1 MKIFPFGKDKDRKL
15 GVSERK
21 RRYDIPLEKGAG
33 GRFLMLLVC
42 LMTVLGMIALSG
54 TFALSAM
61 KERWTSGLENQL
73 TVEIP
78 AQDQDGQSIDAD
90 ALKREAQA
98 IKSILDKQ
106 SGVTEARI
114 LTDKEMQALVEP
126 WLGKDAILGQI
137 PMPALISVKLADGNP
152 ALLDKL
158 RKDIHAAV
166 PSARLDTHEEWLSD
180 LVRFTGALRMGAV
193 ILALVIGFTVVV
205 AIAGAIRARMAEY
218 KKEVELLHLMGAPDN
233 YIARQFQNH
242 TLRLCFKGGLCGVVI
257 GAAALKATGWIYGRM
272 DINLLPDFSLG
283 HTHMALLAALP
294 LLIALLAFGTAR
306 RTVLTILR
314 AQV

>member
-1 MKIFPFGKDKDRKL
+1 MKLPFLNKKDRKL
-15 GVSERK
+15 GISDR

-61 KERWTSGLENQL
+61 KDRWTSGLENQL
-73 TVEIP
+73 TIEIP
-78 AQDQDGQSIDAD
+78 AQDENGNTIEAD
-90 ALKREAQA
+90 ALKREALA
-98 IKSILDKQ
+98 VKAILDKQ
-106 SGVTEARI
+106 SGVTQARI
-114 LTDKEMQALVEP
+114 LSDKEMQELVEP
-126 WLGKDAILGQI
+126 WLGEDVILGQI
-137 PMPALISVKLADGNP
+137 PMPALISVKLAEGHP
-152 ALLDKL
+152 ELLDKL
-158 RKDIHAAV
+158 RRDIKAAV
-166 PSARLDTHEEWLSD
+166 PAARLDTHEEWLSD

-233 YIARQFQNH
+233 YIAIQFQNH
-242 TLRLCFKGGLCGVVI
+242 TLRLCFKGGLFGVLI
-257 GAAALKATGWIYGRM
+257 GAVALKLTGWIYGHM

-283 HTHMALLAALP
+283 HIHMTMLAALP
-294 LLIALLAFGTAR
+294 LLIALLAFATAR
-306 RTVLTILR
+306 RTVLSILKK
-314 AQV
+314 QV